1 MIVLFRETIVATLVV
16 CMFAAPLLAEDLYTR
31 PLSACANNGD
41 GTSYQCAATAGAAG
55 AYRGFGNVLYGSG
68 AGKVS
73 TGDTLYICGRH
84 DGGSADATLI
94 PTVDATLDGNC
105 PYDPGT
111 IIAAYLTLMDGW
123 FGPDVFGVY
132 SQNPASGCPW
142 HMAQL
147 MSGVP
152 VYLNKKTGMPD
163 KTWIA
168 GDWSQPG
175 GCSTTY
181 YVKPWIGSSAND
193 VTLYTNI
200 NTILTI
206 TNVRVAIRNLQ
217 IWGLTQDYCVKFTNA
232 DGSSLRNTTMKNCAE
247 SAVGIYNTSDD
258 LEITDNDI
266 SMSGNGIYIQS
277 TTTADNSNRV
287 LIARNRIHDL
297 DQARFFHNFTPDAH
311 GIGIQGGDDVMVVNN
326 DIQHIPGSCVT
337 FYTFPGQS
345 LKRFV
350 LAHNYC
356 EDVNDISPY
365 SKLNQDGYEVGS
377 TNAGHEANDVV
388 NNVMIGNTAKNVA
401 GNCIKIKPSHATVG
415 QDMTV
420 MGNILI
426 QCGSGLRFYDDEDGD
441 VGFIFKHNRLIDNV
455 RHIEHIEHGTDDL
468 IHVDIDYNTYYP
480 DGVGKFEWN
489 GAISNFSTFQVN
501 SFQDSHSTLSD

>member
-1 MIVLFRETIVATLVV
+1 
-16 CMFAAPLLAEDLYTR
+16 
-31 PLSACANNGD
+31 
-41 GTSYQCAATAGAAG
+41 
-55 AYRGFGNVLYGSG
+55 
-68 AGKVS
+68 
-73 TGDTLYICGRH
+73 
-84 DGGSADATLI
+84 
-94 PTVDATLDGNC
+94 
-105 PYDPGT
+105 
-111 IIAAYLTLMDGW
+111 
-123 FGPDVFGVY
+123 
-132 SQNPASGCPW
+132 
-142 HMAQL
+142 
-147 MSGVP
+147 
-152 VYLNKKTGMPD
+152 
-163 KTWIA
+163 
-168 GDWSQPG
+168 
-175 GCSTTY
+175 
-181 YVKPWIGSSAND
+181 
-193 VTLYTNI
+193 
-200 NTILTI
+200 
-206 TNVRVAIRNLQ
+206 
-217 IWGLTQDYCVKFTNA
+217 
-232 DGSSLRNTTMKNCAE
+232 
-247 SAVGIYNTSDD
+247 
-258 LEITDNDI
+258 
-266 SMSGNGIYIQS
+266 
-277 TTTADNSNRV
+277 